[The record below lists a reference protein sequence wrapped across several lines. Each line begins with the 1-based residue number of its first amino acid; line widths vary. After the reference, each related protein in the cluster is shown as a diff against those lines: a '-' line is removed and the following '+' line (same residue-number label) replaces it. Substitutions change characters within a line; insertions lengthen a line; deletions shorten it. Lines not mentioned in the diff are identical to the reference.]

1 MAVKSEARQV
11 TVRREPKVCEVC
23 GTDIS
28 HRTGP
33 AKYCVPCSLLTKR
46 QRALVKA
53 GLLTVEEATAQR
65 GL

>member
-1 MAVKSEARQV
+1 MAVKLETGKPGGRHAL
-11 TVRREPKVCEVC
+11 KVCEIC
-23 GTDIS
+23 GADIS

-46 QRALVKA
+46 QRAMVKA
-53 GLLTVEEATAQR
+53 GILTVEEATAQR